1 MSRVGSP
8 DGRPLVYETP
18 LAIRA
23 WSRELCREERTL
35 ALVPTMGA
43 LHQGH
48 RALLQAARQAADAVV
63 ASIFVNPAQFGPGE
77 DLASYP
83 RTLEADLAACAEEGV
98 DAIYAP
104 TRLAVYAADHST
116 WVREDALAAGLE
128 GASRPGH
135 FQGVLTVVLKLF
147 NTVEPDI
154 AIFGQ
159 KDIQQALLIR
169 RMVRDL
175 HLPVEIQV
183 EPTVREDDGLA
194 LSSRNRYL
202 SAEERRRAPALWQAL
217 SACRELLEAGESRPE
232 QVRAAGLEVLEAVP
246 GLTVDYLQVVDLE
259 TLAPPQQIGR
269 PLVVAGAVRL
279 GNTRLIDNI
288 VCPPGALAG
297 PSTGAST
304 S

>member
-1 MSRVGSP
+1 
-8 DGRPLVYETP
+8 
-18 LAIRA
+18 
-23 WSRELCREERTL
+23 
-35 ALVPTMGA
+35 MGA
-43 LHQGH
+43 LHAGH
-48 RALLQAARQAADAVV
+48 RALLQAARSAADAVV
-63 ASIFVNPAQFGPGE
+63 ASIFVNPAQFGEGE
-77 DLASYP
+77 DLAGYP
-83 RTLEADLAACAEEGV
+83 RDLGVDLAVCAEEGV
-98 DAIYAP
+98 DAVYVP
-104 TRLAVYAADHST
+104 TPLAVYSADHST
-116 WVREDALAAGLE
+116 WVHEDALASGLE

-147 NTVEPDI
+147 NTVEPDL

-183 EPTVREDDGLA
+183 APTVRDEDGLA
-194 LSSRNRYL
+194 LSSRNRRL
-202 SAEERRRAPALWQAL
+202 STEDRRRAPALWQAL
-217 SACRELLEAGESRPE
+217 SACRERLEAGESRLE
-232 QVRAAGLEVLEAVP
+232 QIRAAGLAILEAVP

-259 TLAPPQQIGR
+259 TLAPPRQIGR

-279 GNTRLIDNI
+279 GGTRLIDNI

-297 PSTGAST
+297 PSTGTST

>member
-1 MSRVGSP
+1 MSGSASQ
-8 DGRPLVYETP
+8 GKRPLVYETP

-23 WSRELCREERTL
+23 WSRELCREEKTL

-43 LHQGH
+43 LHPGH
-48 RALLQAARQAADAVV
+48 RALLQAARSAADAVV
-63 ASIFVNPAQFGPGE
+63 ASIFVNPAQFGEDE

-83 RTLEADLAACAEEGV
+83 RDLRADLTVCAEEGV
-98 DAIYAP
+98 DAVYAP
-104 TRLAVYAADHST
+104 TSLAVYSADHST
-116 WVREDALAAGLE
+116 WVHEDALASGLE

-147 NTVEPDI
+147 NTVEPDL

-183 EPTVREDDGLA
+183 APTVRDEDGLA
-194 LSSRNRYL
+194 LSSRNRRL
-202 SAEERRRAPALWQAL
+202 STEDRRRAPALWQAL
-217 SACRELLEAGESRPE
+217 SASRECLEAGESRPE
-232 QVRAAGLEVLEAVP
+232 QIRAAGLAILEAVP

-259 TLAPPQQIGR
+259 TLAPPRQIGR

-279 GNTRLIDNI
+279 GGTRLIDNI

-297 PSTGAST
+297 PSNGAST